1 MKIPCSSCNQRL
13 EIPEELAGQTIEC
26 PACKASLAVPAIEA
40 PPTVAPQVRVA
51 IPSERITTA
60 QEVAAPKTNKKIS
73 YTSNDNSVSTLNDF
87 LPEKVLISVGVI
99 GLIGGDLFR
108 SLFSGRSMMID
119 IQSIVGLLL
128 LCLIC
133 AHLFRL
139 GSDKVC
145 GIDIDL
151 RGAFVTTLFCI
162 GISSFIHDL
171 VGLVIYSK
179 FYVYVIIMAVVM
191 AYVIELRLQKGIKAA
206 IYISLRINAAT
217 FLILLLFWLIPHFQL
232 MRQVKSNASIMGGSK
247 VSYSYSP
254 TSRKE
259 SNEAAKQYNWGTA
272 VKGGDIATVK
282 EHLASG
288 TDVNEVNRNG
298 LTPLFEAAS
307 AGHKEIVELLIDKG
321 ADVNA
326 KVAGI
331 GVTPLDEAIEW
342 QRVIANPGVRKPS
355 AKTKRD
361 LDRYTSIIATLR
373 KHGGKTGEELK
384 AEGK

>member
-1 MKIPCSSCNQRL
+1 MKIPCSNCNQRL

-26 PACKASLAVPAIEA
+26 PACKASLAVPVIDAS
-40 PPTVAPQVRVA
+40 PPATSQVQVA
-51 IPSERITTA
+51 IPSERITTTHD
-60 QEVAAPKTNKKIS
+60 VAAPKKKTKKVS

-171 VGLVIYSK
+171 LGLFIYSM
-179 FYVYVIIMAVVM
+179 FYVYVIIMAIVM
-191 AYVIELRLQKGIKAA
+191 AYVIELRLQQGFKAA
-206 IYISLRINAAT
+206 INISLRINAAT
-217 FLILLLFWLIPHFQL
+217 FLILLLFWLIPHL
-232 MRQVKSNASIMGGSK
+232 IWMNQVKSNASKMG
-247 VSYSYSP
+247 
-254 TSRKE
+254 
-259 SNEAAKQYNWGTA
+259 
-272 VKGGDIATVK
+272 
-282 EHLASG
+282 L
-288 TDVNEVNRNG
+288 
-298 LTPLFEAAS
+298 
-307 AGHKEIVELLIDKG
+307 
-321 ADVNA
+321 
-326 KVAGI
+326 GI
-331 GVTPLDEAIEW
+331 PF
-342 QRVIANPGVRKPS
+342 P
-355 AKTKRD
+355 
-361 LDRYTSIIATLR
+361 
-373 KHGGKTGEELK
+373 
-384 AEGK
+384 